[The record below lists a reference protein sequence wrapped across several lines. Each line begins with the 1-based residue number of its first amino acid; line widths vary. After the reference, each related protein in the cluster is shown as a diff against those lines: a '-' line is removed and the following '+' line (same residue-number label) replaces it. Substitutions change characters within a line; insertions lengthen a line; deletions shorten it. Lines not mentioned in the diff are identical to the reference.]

1 VRKVNIVE
9 RLLMKNNYRLTKKV
23 ILILFLS
30 LGITFTQT
38 TEMTGW
44 IVNDTELS
52 KEFLSAYL
60 DTLENYDHLMSDQD
74 PQRDDNLIVSIDIN
88 RDGLIKL
95 RKIKSQIPD
104 EKVSNTVI
112 DSLISKLAPSLIEKI
127 ISRKYSWTELNKDE
141 LIEIGIRQEVRNIFQ
156 ERSAK
161 TTRDAFWWTNREF
174 DMSSDLRFVIR
185 PYKSTWGII
194 VEQGL
199 PSLGYDILSSRTIS
213 IGVINEI
220 TKVGLITPWILPYES
235 ALLSGRPLDGFW
247 GFNLGF
253 ETQYL
258 GGEITYQDPSILTD
272 GFKPYDNNTNSFFF
286 IPISANIYYSNS
298 FALRE
303 RSKYIDSKN
312 RFGTGKKQIFPSGNL
327 SIKAGLSYRQLSHG
341 NVIDNKIIYL
351 NHTDLL
357 DSFRFLFEL
366 GYITDDEAYSI
377 NSRVFFG
384 SQTSSSLTFDKR
396 FINSAK
402 FLKVGFRLN
411 WSNSV
416 TFGESSENPQIWE
429 PKLVF
434 MPTIT
439 VVF

>member
-1 VRKVNIVE
+1 MLNKYIF
-9 RLLMKNNYRLTKKV
+9 MKKI
-23 ILILFLS
+23 ILILFISTKITLS
-30 LGITFTQT
+30 QT

-44 IVNDTELS
+44 LVNDTDLS

-60 DTLENYDHLMSDQD
+60 DTLENYDQLMSDQD

-88 RDGLIKL
+88 RDGLINL
-95 RKIKSQIPD
+95 RKIKSQIP
-104 EKVSNTVI
+104 EENISNIII
-112 DSLISKLAPSLIEKI
+112 DSLVAKLDTSLIKRL

-141 LIEIGIRQEVRNIFQ
+141 LIQIGIREDVRNIFQ
-156 ERSAK
+156 ERSSK

-213 IGVINEI
+213 IGIINEI

-235 ALLSGRPLDGFW
+235 ALLAGRPLDGFW

-258 GGEITYQDPSILTD
+258 GGEITYQDPSIIAD
-272 GFKPYDNNTNSFFF
+272 GFKPYDSKTSDFFF
-286 IPISANIYYSNS
+286 IPFSATLYYSNS
-298 FALRE
+298 FALQE

-312 RFGTGKKQIFPSGNL
+312 RFGSGRKQIFPSGNL

-341 NVIDNKIIYL
+341 VLLDQKVSYL
-351 NHTDLL
+351 DHTNLL

-377 NSRVFFG
+377 NSSVFFG
-384 SQTSSSLTFDKR
+384 SQTSASLAFDKR
-396 FINSAK
+396 FINTAK
-402 FLKVGFRLN
+402 FLKVGFRVN

-416 TFGESSENPQIWE
+416 SFGESSNSLQIWE
-429 PKLVF
+429 PKTVF